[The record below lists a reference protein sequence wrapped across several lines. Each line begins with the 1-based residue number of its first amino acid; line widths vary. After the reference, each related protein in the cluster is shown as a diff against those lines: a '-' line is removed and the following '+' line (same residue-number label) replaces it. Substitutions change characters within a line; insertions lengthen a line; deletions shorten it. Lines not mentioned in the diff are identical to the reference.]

1 MSFDVFKNFC
11 ALIVSG
17 MILVIC
23 GCALKHE
30 DKENPSFRI
39 ISASTSRSVEMTE
52 DSSYPI
58 GMTDV
63 FTKGDRDIVS
73 YIQYSNI
80 SGRHNLRWEWFSPD
94 GSLYYATKDH
104 VVKTSSGNYARHGTS
119 WHKIPVGSALK
130 HNSPGKWK
138 VNIFFDDAL
147 VASNF
152 FQLKSKI
159 EGPGFG
165 NYHALVIGNNK
176 YMFLKD
182 LVTAENDAKQVASA
196 LKDLCG
202 FRISLLLNASRA
214 DIILALNNL
223 RNSLTEHDN
232 LLIFYAGHGFLDVQ
246 GDEGYWLPVDAK
258 MDNEINW
265 ISNSYISTVLKAIS
279 ARHVL
284 ILSDSCYSGKLTRDA
299 GGFRP
304 RVSLKDFT
312 YYTNIAQRRSR
323 CVISSGGLEPVID
336 GGGRGG
342 HSVFTTSFID
352 ALSEN
357 PGMMDTNS
365 LFTKVRHRVMLN
377 SSQTPEYSDL
387 RHAGH
392 EGGEFV
398 FVRR

>member
-1 MSFDVFKNFC
+1 MSFNECKIFRLVFLFGLLF
-11 ALIVSG
+11 AISG
-17 MILVIC
+17 C
-23 GCALKHE
+23 GLKHE
-30 DKENPSFRI
+30 DKGNPSFRI
-39 ISASTSRSVEMTE
+39 ISASTSRAVEITE

-63 FTKGDRDIVS
+63 FTKSDGEIVS
-73 YIQYSNI
+73 YIQYSNM
-80 SGRHNLRWEWFSPD
+80 SGNHSLKWEWFSPD
-94 GSLYYATKDH
+94 GNLYHATKEH
-104 VVKTSSGNYARHGTS
+104 AVKISSGNYARHGTS
-119 WHKIPVGSALK
+119 WHKIPVKSALK
-130 HNSPGKWK
+130 HNSQGKWK
-138 VNIFFDDAL
+138 VDIFFDDAL

-152 FQLKSKI
+152 FELKSNI

-176 YMFLKD
+176 YMFLQD
-182 LVTAENDAKQVASA
+182 LVAAENDAKRVASA

-223 RNSLTEHDN
+223 RSSLTEHDN
-232 LLIFYAGHGFLDVQ
+232 LLIFYAGHGFLDVR

-258 MDNEINW
+258 KENEINW
-265 ISNSYISTVLKAIS
+265 ISNSYISTVLKAIA

-284 ILSDSCYSGKLTRDA
+284 IVSDSCYSGKLTRD
-299 GGFRP
+299 GGGIGA

-312 YYTNIAQRRSR
+312 YYTNIAQKRSR

-336 GGGRGG
+336 GGGRDG
-342 HSVFTTSFID
+342 HSVFASSFID
-352 ALSEN
+352 TLSDN
-357 PGMMDTNS
+357 KGMMDTNS

-387 RHAGH
+387 RKAGH

-398 FVRR
+398 FIRR